1 MKEIKIKLLL
11 FGYKIGTQCLGR
23 GGQTTVQGQKSARQD
38 IFKCLLNFFEKKIS
52 NISPPNLAPVGLHDT
67 AAILLIT
74 FIISVKYLN

>member
-38 IFKCLLNFFEKKIS
+38 IFKCLLNFFEK
-52 NISPPNLAPVGLHDT
+52 LHLLNSIDNF
-67 AAILLIT
+67 AILDRKVHT
-74 FIISVKYLN
+74 